1 VWSTIP
7 PIWRK
12 RTITSHLI
20 IVLNTKKKTTTYD
33 VGNSDL
39 GLENAK
45 YGEVQLV
52 NGKKFNIISKCLP
65 TMSDCIF

>member
-1 VWSTIP
+1 MT
-7 PIWRK
+7 
-12 RTITSHLI
+12 
-20 IVLNTKKKTTTYD
+20 
-33 VGNSDL
+33 
-39 GLENAK
+39 LEIQILAWKMQK

>member
-1 VWSTIP
+1 MQ
-7 PIWRK
+7 
-12 RTITSHLI
+12 
-20 IVLNTKKKTTTYD
+20 
-33 VGNSDL
+33 
-39 GLENAK
+39 K